1 VAHRGNRK
9 GLQSIGGAAR
19 HAMRALGLPDPEQ
32 QKKGAQVF
40 DRLFAAQFHQ
50 SVTFLGVREG
60 RIYLR
65 VRDGA
70 WRRRVDISTPQILA
84 AFDEFLAPA
93 RHRRVVMKVGPAP
106 EVS

>member
-1 VAHRGNRK
+1 
-9 GLQSIGGAAR
+9 
-19 HAMRALGLPDPEQ
+19 
-32 QKKGAQVF
+32 
-40 DRLFAAQFHQ
+40 
-50 SVTFLGVREG
+50 VREG

-93 RHRRVVMKVGPAP
+93 RHRAVVMKVGPAP
-106 EVS
+106 DQK